1 MKKHGKRYEEATK
14 LVDVSKLYPPNE
26 AIELARKTA
35 TVKFDS
41 TIELHM
47 RMGLDVRHADQQVR
61 GTADLPAGTGKTVRV
76 LVFAEGDKAREAE
89 QAGADFVGSD
99 DLIKRIEEGWI
110 EFDVALATR
119 DMMSKVSRLG
129 RVLGRRGLMPNPKSG
144 TVTDD
149 LARGVKEVKAGRIE
163 FRTDRSALIHVPIG
177 KASFENQGLI
187 DNLGS
192 LIDAVVKAKPSGAK
206 GTYIRSI
213 SMASTMGPGI
223 SLDIPQTMALATTT

>member
-1 MKKHGKRYEEATK
+1 MNKHGKRYTELAK
-14 LVDVSKLYPPNE
+14 LVEEDKLYPPSE
-26 AIELARKTA
+26 AVELAKKTSA
-35 TVKFDS
+35 VKFDA
-41 TIELHM
+41 TIEVHM

-76 LVFAEGDKAREAE
+76 VVFAEGDKAREAE
-89 QAGADFVGSD
+89 QAGADVVGSD
-99 DLIKRIEEGWI
+99 DLIKRIEDGWL

-119 DMMSKVSRLG
+119 DMMGKVAKLG
-129 RVLGRRGLMPNPKSG
+129 RVLGRRGLMPNPKSN

-177 KASFENQGLI
+177 KASFEDKGLL

-192 LIDAVVKAKPSGAK
+192 FVDAVVKAKPSGSK
-206 GTYIRSI
+206 GTYIKSI
-213 SMASTMGPGI
+213 TMASTMGPGI
-223 SLDIPQTMALATTT
+223 KLDISQATALATAS